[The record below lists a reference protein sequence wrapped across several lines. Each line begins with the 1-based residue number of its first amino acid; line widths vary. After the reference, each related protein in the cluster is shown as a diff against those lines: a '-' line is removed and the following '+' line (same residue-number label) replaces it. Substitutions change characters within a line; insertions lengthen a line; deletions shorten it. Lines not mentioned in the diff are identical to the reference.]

1 VIASLSGRLA
11 AALAGAAVLLVVLV
25 GWFVLV
31 SPQRSKAASLATNIQ
46 STQAQV
52 ESTQAY
58 VDNPATKKAVHDLKR
73 LKKVLPD
80 DPKVSQILRQLST
93 AAAASGIALTTT
105 SPGAAV
111 ASSGGEAVPVSLS
124 VNGHY
129 VNLER
134 FLHLLRTQVVLK
146 GADVKGSGRLYAVES
161 IAFSGGGATTSAD
174 GTSGASSG
182 SAPLTASIALDA
194 FVYATPAAVPATTTP
209 TDTTTTSP

>member
-1 VIASLSGRLA
+1 MIASLSGRLA

-73 LKKVLPD
+73 LQKVLPD
-80 DPKVSQILRQLST
+80 DPKVSQILRQLSA
-93 AAAASGIALTTT
+93 AAAASGIALTTIG
-105 SPGAAV
+105 PGAAV
-111 ASSGGEAVPVSLS
+111 ASNGGEAVPVSLS
-124 VNGHY
+124 VSGHY

-146 GADVKGSGRLYAVES
+146 GTDIKGSGRLYAVDN
-161 IAFSGGGATTSAD
+161 IQFSGGGAVASAD
-174 GTSGASSG
+174 GTSGATSG
-182 SAPLTASIALDA
+182 NGPLTATIALDA
-194 FVYATPAAVPATTTP
+194 FVYATPAVVPATTTP

>member
-11 AALAGAAVLLVVLV
+11 AALAGAAVLVVVLV
-25 GWFVLV
+25 GWFALV
-31 SPQRSKAASLATNIQ
+31 SPQRSKAASLQTNIE

-58 VDNPATKKAVHDLKR
+58 VDNPATKKAVHDLTR

-80 DPKVSQILRQLST
+80 DPKVSQILRQLS
-93 AAAASGIALTTT
+93 AAASASGIALTTIG
-105 SPGAAV
+105 PGAAV
-111 ASSGGEAVPVSLS
+111 ASSGGEAVPVSLTVS
-124 VNGHY
+124 GHY
-129 VNLER
+129 VNLEQ

-146 GADVKGSGRLYAVES
+146 GTDIKGSGRLYAVDN
-161 IAFSGGGATTSAD
+161 IQFSGGGATASAD
-174 GTSGASSG
+174 GTTAASSG
-182 SAPLTASIALDA
+182 SAPLSASIALEA

>member
-1 VIASLSGRLA
+1 
-11 AALAGAAVLLVVLV
+11 
-25 GWFVLV
+25 
-31 SPQRSKAASLATNIQ
+31 
-46 STQAQV
+46 V

-80 DPKVSQILRQLST
+80 DPKVSQILRQLSA
-93 AAAASGIALTTT
+93 AAAASGIALTTI

-124 VNGHY
+124 VSGHY

-146 GADVKGSGRLYAVES
+146 GTDIKGSGRLYAVDN
-161 IAFSGGGATTSAD
+161 IQFSGGGATASAD
-174 GTSGASSG
+174 GTTAASSG
-182 SAPLTASIALDA
+182 SAPLSASIALEA

>member
-11 AALAGAAVLLVVLV
+11 AALAGAAVLVVLLV

-31 SPQRSKAASLATNIQ
+31 SPQRSKAASLATNIDA
-46 STQAQV
+46 TQVQV
-52 ESTQAY
+52 EATQAY

-80 DPKVSQILRQLST
+80 DPKVSQILRQLSA
-93 AAAASGIALTTT
+93 AAAASGIALTTIG
-105 SPGAAV
+105 PGAAV

-124 VNGHY
+124 VSGHY

-146 GADVKGSGRLYAVES
+146 GTDIKGSGRLYAVEN
-161 IAFSGGGATTSAD
+161 IQFSGGGATASAD
-174 GTSGASSG
+174 GTTAASSG
-182 SAPLTASIALDA
+182 SAPLSTSIALDA
-194 FVYATPAAVPATTTP
+194 FVYATPAAVPAATTP